1 VGEQEQWWRG
11 TPDGLTRIMKGP
23 EINGSE
29 VMKYIKK
36 QTEREV

>member
-1 VGEQEQWWRG
+1 V
-11 TPDGLTRIMKGP
+11 DGLPSIMKWP
-23 EINGSE
+23 ERNSSE